1 MSTILRRILLMG
13 WAGLMTLPA
22 RTGLGWNVSAVDAHL
37 RTQPASVLLAVNRT
51 ERAWFDA
58 QRSGG
63 DLQSDANR
71 ISEPVLSK
79 ALPLSI
85 PLEWP
90 PHQAEEFK
98 VAVLSSVQARLS
110 PPRVL
115 TRCNRDAKRK
125 RVVG

>member
-1 MSTILRRILLMG
+1 MSTILRKILLMG
-13 WAGLMTLPA
+13 WAGFMTLPA
-22 RTGLGWNVSAVDAHL
+22 TTGLGWNASAVDAHL
-37 RTQPASVLLAVNRT
+37 RPQPASVLLAVNRT
-51 ERAWFDA
+51 ERASFDA

-63 DLQSDANR
+63 CLQGDAKR

-90 PHQAEEFK
+90 RHPAEEFK
-98 VAVLSSVQARLS
+98 VAALSSVQARLS

-115 TRCNRDAKRK
+115 TRCNRDARRK

>member
-1 MSTILRRILLMG
+1 MSTILRKIILMG
-13 WAGLMTLPA
+13 WAGLLTLSA
-22 RTGLGWNVSAVDAHL
+22 TTGLGWNSSAVDAHL
-37 RTQPASVLLAVNRT
+37 RIQPASVLLAVNRT

-58 QRSGG
+58 QRSAG
-63 DLQSDANR
+63 DLQSDAKR

-79 ALPLSI
+79 ALPFSI

-90 PHQAEEFK
+90 THQAEEFK

-115 TRCNRDAKRK
+115 TRGNRDARRK
-125 RVVG
+125 RVEG

>member
-13 WAGLMTLPA
+13 WAGSMTLPA
-22 RTGLGWNVSAVDAHL
+22 TTGLGWNASAVDAHL

-58 QRSGG
+58 QRSAG
-63 DLQSDANR
+63 DLQSDAKR
-71 ISEPVLSK
+71 ISEPVLRK
-79 ALPLSI
+79 ALPFSI

-90 PHQAEEFK
+90 PQQTEEFR

-110 PPRVL
+110 PPRAP
-115 TRCNRDAKRK
+115 TRCNRDARRK